1 MQPILPEQL
10 DFVQAARKASKINGY
25 WPIKRLERLAAMVL
39 DDQGQIEAE
48 LEFDVQGRL
57 RTVSGHVEAK
67 LPVTCQRC
75 MQAMTLELDSQFRLA
90 LISDESKAALLPEE
104 FEPLILDEDN
114 RVNIPVMLEDELLLA
129 MPLVVLHE
137 TDCSDYLQAQKKRQ
151 ALEDE
156 QGLKKDNPFSVLK
169 DLL

>member
-25 WPIKRLERLAAMVL
+25 WPVKRLERLAGMTL
-39 DDQGQIEAE
+39 DDQGNIEAE

-57 RTVSGHVEAK
+57 RMVSGHVTCR
-67 LPVTCQRC
+67 LSVTCQRC
-75 MQAMTLELDSQFRLA
+75 MQPMSLDLDTHFKLA
-90 LISDESKAALLPEE
+90 LVSDESRVGRLPEE
-104 FEPLILDEDN
+104 FEPLMLDEDN

-129 MPLVVLHE
+129 MPLVALHE
-137 TDCSDYLQAQKKRQ
+137 TDCSDYLQEQKDHQ
-151 ALEDE
+151 ASEDE
-156 QGLKKDNPFSVLK
+156 QALKKDNPFSALK